1 MTIGFLKAKMTRYG
15 RVMGIMQERETKFRV
30 SRDANK
36 ESLMALD
43 TENTINKR
51 IIGGR
56 TSLEAAFIDWFEVWI
71 LSIAIYEA
79 LLQPWLYLNREGVE
93 LMIVRSTG

>member
-1 MTIGFLKAKMTRYG
+1 VEVAIGFLKAKMTRYG

-56 TSLEAAFIDWFEVWI
+56 TSLEAAFIDWFEAWI
-71 LSIAIYEA
+71 LLITIYEA
-79 LLQPWLYLNREGVE
+79 LPEPWFQLN
-93 LMIVRSTG
+93 